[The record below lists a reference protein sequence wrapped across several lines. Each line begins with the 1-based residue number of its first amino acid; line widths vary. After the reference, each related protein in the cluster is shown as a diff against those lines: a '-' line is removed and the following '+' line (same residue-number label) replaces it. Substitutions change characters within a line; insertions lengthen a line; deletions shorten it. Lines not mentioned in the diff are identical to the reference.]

1 MRAIV
6 FDRHDPSP
14 QVYRLDD
21 TLPIP
26 LPAPDGVVVR
36 VAYAALNRLDDFV
49 RIGWKGLQLAWPHI
63 PCSDFSGEI
72 AAVGRD
78 VTGWQIGQRVTANP
92 LIWCG
97 ACRACVA
104 GQHNHCRRAYLLGE
118 HVRGAC
124 ADYVA
129 VPARNLLAI
138 PPGYDMRLAAAA
150 SLVYVTAWHSLIS
163 VGKLRAGERV
173 LVVGAGGGVN
183 TAAIQIAKLAGASVY
198 VIASNADKARR
209 AQQLG
214 ADWVHDRSSDAA
226 WSHAVYSATGRE
238 GVDIVVDNV
247 GAATWPESLRT
258 LRPGGRLLTVG
269 GTSGYRAEVPV
280 NLIFGRH
287 LQIMG
292 STMGTH
298 ADYLTVM
305 GLALQGRLQPIV
317 DAVFPLDKF
326 QTAFE
331 RLLAGAMFGKIV
343 IAVNPT
349 EVDGF

>member
-6 FDRHDPSP
+6 FDHHDPSP

-21 TLPIP
+21 TLPTP
-26 LPAPDGVVVR
+26 TPAPDGVVVR

-49 RIGWKGLQLAWPHI
+49 RIGWKGLELTWPHI

-104 GQHNHCRRAYLLGE
+104 GRHNHCRRAHLLGE

-129 VPARNLLAI
+129 VPARNLMAI
-138 PPGYDMRLAAAA
+138 PFGYDMRLAAAA
-150 SLVYVTAWHSLIS
+150 SLVYVTAWHSLIT
-163 VGKLRAGERV
+163 VGRLRAGERV
-173 LVVGAGGGVN
+173 LIVGAGGGVN
-183 TAAIQIAKLAGASVY
+183 TAALQIAKLAGASVY
-198 VIASNADKARR
+198 VIASNADKAAHAR
-209 AQQLG
+209 QLG
-214 ADWVHDRSSDAA
+214 ADWVHDRAGDAA
-226 WSHAVYSATGRE
+226 WARAVFAATGRE

-269 GTSGYRAEVPV
+269 GTSGYHAEAPV

-305 GLALQGRLQPIV
+305 GLVFQGRLQPVV
-317 DAVFPLDKF
+317 DAVFPLDSF
-326 QTAFE
+326 QAALE
-331 RLLAGAMFGKIV
+331 RLLTGAMFGKIV

-349 EVDGF
+349 EVDRF

>member
-6 FDRHDPSP
+6 FDHHDPSP

-26 LPAPDGVVVR
+26 APAPDGVVVR

-49 RIGWKGLQLAWPHI
+49 RIGWKGLELTWPHI

-97 ACRACVA
+97 ACQACVA
-104 GQHNHCRRAYLLGE
+104 GRHNHCRRAHLLGE

-129 VPARNLLAI
+129 VPARNLIAI
-138 PPGYDMRLAAAA
+138 PPGYDMRQAAAA
-150 SLVYVTAWHSLIS
+150 SLVYVTAWHSLIT

-198 VIASNADKARR
+198 VIAGNADKAGR
-209 AQQLG
+209 ARQLG
-214 ADWVHDRSSDAA
+214 ADWVHDRASDAA
-226 WSHAVYSATGRE
+226 WARTVFTATGRE

-269 GTSGYRAEVPV
+269 GTSGYRAETPV

-287 LQIMG
+287 LQVMG

-305 GLALQGRLQPIV
+305 ELVWQGRLQPVI
-317 DAVFPLDKF
+317 DAVFPLDEF
-326 QTAFE
+326 RAACE

-349 EVDGF
+349 EMD

>member
-6 FDRHDPSP
+6 FEQHDPSP

-21 TLPIP
+21 ALPMP
-26 LPAPDGVVVR
+26 EPAPDGVVVR
-36 VAYAALNRLDDFV
+36 VAYAALNRLDNFV
-49 RIGWKGLQLAWPHI
+49 RIGWKGLALTWPHI

-72 AAVGRD
+72 AAIGSA

-97 ACRACVA
+97 VCRACTA
-104 GQHNHCRRAYLLGE
+104 GRHNHCRHAHLLGE

-129 VPARNLLAI
+129 VPARNLVAI

-150 SLVYVTAWHSLIS
+150 SLVYVTAWHSLIT
-163 VGKLRAGERV
+163 VGRLRAGEQV

-183 TAAIQIAKLAGASVY
+183 TAAIQIAKYAGARVY
-198 VIASNADKARR
+198 VVASNADKATR
-209 AQQLG
+209 ALALG
-214 ADWVHDRSSDAA
+214 ADWVHDRSEDAA
-226 WSHAVYSATGRE
+226 WSRAVFAATGRE
-238 GVDIVVDNV
+238 GVDLVVDNV

-269 GTSGYRAEVPV
+269 GTSGYRAEIPI
-280 NLIFGRH
+280 NLLFGRH
-287 LQIMG
+287 LQIIG

-298 ADYLTVM
+298 DDYLTVM
-305 GLALQGRLQPIV
+305 GLVWQGRLQPVV
-317 DAVFPLDKF
+317 DAVFPLDEF
-326 QTAFE
+326 RAAIE
-331 RLLAGAMFGKIV
+331 RLLDGAIFGKIL

-349 EVDGF
+349 EVD